1 VIEVSA
7 EQHQYDIYIAG
18 SYEAAKEICAEF
30 CEDGFCVSVA
40 PVCFVYKYGREDGV
54 RVTLINY
61 ARFPLSATE
70 LSAKARALADRLL
83 IGLRQGSFSIVGGGK
98 SVFVSRR

>member
-61 ARFPLSATE
+61 ARFPTG
-70 LSAKARALADRLL
+70 RLL
-83 IGLRQGSFSIVGGGK
+83 IGLRPRWMVGEAEIETSPQAGAQQAGPG
-98 SVFVSRR
+98 V